1 MGGSGSKKKKPS
13 DKSEQKD
20 KDNISQNIVKERY
33 NPTHVKPITENE
45 IIELN
50 SYEQSLCKI
59 IQGKKSCLD
68 FFVK

>member
-1 MGGSGSKKKKPS
+1 MGGSGSKKKLSEKS
-13 DKSEQKD
+13 DQKD

-59 IQGKKSCLD
+59 IQRKKSCLD